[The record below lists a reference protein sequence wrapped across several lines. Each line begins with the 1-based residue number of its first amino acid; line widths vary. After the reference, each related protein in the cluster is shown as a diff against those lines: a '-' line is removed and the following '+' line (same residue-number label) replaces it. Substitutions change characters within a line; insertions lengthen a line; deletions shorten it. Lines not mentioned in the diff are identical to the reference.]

1 MLYRS
6 IFLTAVVL
14 ALMTGTLAA
23 ESKNPVKNPKTPLPH
38 AASYLFPDFG
48 VVKKPLEE
56 APAKE
61 VESIPVSVESTKAP
75 EKTNIVRPA
84 PGPYPSMFEK
94 NIVVA
99 YYGNPHSTRMGIL
112 GEGPL
117 GEIGPKLKAM
127 SAEYDAANGDDGVI
141 SAFHLI
147 YGTVHADADV
157 GILSDDKVLEFIQY
171 GMRNNI
177 IVVLDHQ
184 LGKYSV
190 EHSMKRMLP
199 WLQYPNVHLAI
210 DPEWST
216 TNPGKEI
223 GSIPASDVNLAM
235 KMMQDYL
242 VEHKIKQR
250 KMLMVHQF
258 HYRMITNRETVD
270 PKPFDRVDLIHN
282 ADGFGLRTVKLD
294 TYRFIARMDNMPLK
308 GFKLFFPKSWKTE
321 GFDKPLMSPAEVMGL
336 NPRPIFINYQ

>member
-1 MLYRS
+1 MAYRS
-6 IFLTAVVL
+6 ALLL
-14 ALMTGTLAA
+14 ALLFSALVSGLMA
-23 ESKNPVKNPKTPLPH
+23 ESKIPSKNLSTPLPH
-38 AASYLFPDFG
+38 AASYFFPEFG
-48 VVKKPLEE
+48 MAKKTQVQVITEEIPAIPVK
-56 APAKE
+56 
-61 VESIPVSVESTKAP
+61 VESIKAP
-75 EKTNIVRPA
+75 EKSNIVRPS
-84 PGPYPSMFEK
+84 PGPFPSMYDN

-117 GEIGPKLKAM
+117 SVIGPKLKEM

-157 GILSDDKVLEFIQY
+157 GILSDDKVLEFVQY

-190 EHSMKRMLP
+190 EFSMKRMLP

-242 VEHKIKQR
+242 VANNIKQR

-270 PKPFDRVDLIHN
+270 PKPYDRVDLIHN

-308 GFKLFFPKSWKTE
+308 GFKLFFPKTWKTE

>member
-1 MLYRS
+1 MAYRS
-6 IFLTAVVL
+6 VLLAVLVLVALTPNLV
-14 ALMTGTLAA
+14 A
-23 ESKNPVKNPKTPLPH
+23 ESKVPMNTPRAPLPH
-38 AASYLFPDFG
+38 AASYLFPEFG
-48 VVKKPLEE
+48 MVKKKPVQTE
-56 APAKE
+56 AEQSTPVPAK
-61 VESIPVSVESTKAP
+61 VESIKAP
-75 EKTNIVRPA
+75 EKSNIVRPN
-84 PGPYPSMFEK
+84 PGPIPSMYDN

-117 GEIGPKLKAM
+117 SVIGPKLKAM

-242 VEHKIKQR
+242 LANNIKQR

-270 PKPFDRVDLIHN
+270 PKPYDRVDLIHN

-294 TYRFIARMDNMPLK
+294 TYRFIARMENMPLK
-308 GFKLFFPKSWKTE
+308 GFKLFFPKAWKTE
-321 GFDKPLMSPAEVMGL
+321 GFDKPLMSPQEVMDL